1 MCGGGQTVPMRIVF
15 LMLTILAFTVWDQNG
30 NHGQYT
36 GPFFSFLH
44 RVFS

>member
-1 MCGGGQTVPMRIVF
+1 MCSDSQTVPMRIVF
-15 LMLTILAFTVWDQNG
+15 LMLTVLAFTVWDQNG

-36 GPFFSFLH
+36 GRLFSFLH